1 VKNGKKVRGEKIAK
15 VLERILIVKSGF
27 EALR

>member
-1 VKNGKKVRGEKIAK
+1 VKDGKKVRGEKIASM
-15 VLERILIVKSGF
+15 LERILIVKSGF